1 MIELVECESL
11 TNKINIVIEWLCI
24 SFNWWTRF
32 FKWHV
37 QTHSPSFLSHNL
49 KCRVCTSLTISF
61 RPGCFG
67 KCSNG
72 RFSVEQSYPHQ
83 SFSQIFC
90 EHTSPGHRYRLTKPT
105 TMRPCRATKVQKNQ
119 NQLKIIWVNYL
130 TKSYI
135 LSRIKMVSF
144 RKGFRFVVCLWWFVN
159 ACPRHMVQQ
168 KSSTWLAQPDWAAFA
183 GCQPIRRQVA
193 MASALNH
200 HLLPPSCQEKRRLN
214 MSRYVKTFNPTDYNE
229 LALRATP
236 LAEPCCL

>member
-1 MIELVECESL
+1 MTCSKTFPKFPVAQLEMQGLHL
-11 TNKINIVIEWLCI
+11 AHN
-24 SFNWWTRF
+24 
-32 FKWHV
+32 
-37 QTHSPSFLSHNL
+37 FLSA
-49 KCRVCTSLTISF
+49 RMFWEVF
-61 RPGCFG
+61 
-67 KCSNG
+67 
-72 RFSVEQSYPHQ
+72 QW
-83 SFSQIFC
+83 QIFC
-90 EHTSPGHRYRLTKPT
+90 WTNLPT
-105 TMRPCRATKVQKNQ
+105 PEFFSDFLWAHFTRPQVSIDKTYDHEAMPCHQSAKESESVEDNLSQV
-119 NQLKIIWVNYL
+119 LE

-144 RKGFRFVVCLWWFVN
+144 LKGFRFVVCLWWFVN